1 MSGHSIELRNKCDK
15 EKCRFHC
22 NHLACSAELAMEVG
36 EVEEATVVQEALEE
50 LSREAR
56 ELYLGGLPGPGGVH
70 QARLVLHTAKY

>member
-1 MSGHSIELRNKCDK
+1 ME
-15 EKCRFHC
+15 E
-22 NHLACSAELAMEVG
+22 ATVVQEAM
-36 EVEEATVVQEALEE
+36 EEATVVQEALEE

>member
-1 MSGHSIELRNKCDK
+1 
-15 EKCRFHC
+15 
-22 NHLACSAELAMEVG
+22 MEVG
-36 EVEEATVVQEALEE
+36 EVEEATVVQEAMEEATVVQEALEE